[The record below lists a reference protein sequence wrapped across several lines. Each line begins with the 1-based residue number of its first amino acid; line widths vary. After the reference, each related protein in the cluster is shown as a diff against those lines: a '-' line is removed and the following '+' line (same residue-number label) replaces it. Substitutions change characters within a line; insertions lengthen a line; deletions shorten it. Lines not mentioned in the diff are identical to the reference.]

1 MLLRTS
7 RLEKSHLRAT
17 DGRIGKIETFLFDEE
32 QWVLRYILAK
42 YGFAFLGRR
51 VLISPMSVTGAL
63 RDSETIAVGLTRKQ
77 IKNAPPAD
85 LAQPVSR
92 KKEAQFLSYYRM
104 PAYWGGAGLW
114 GGALTPLEAGSLSS
128 APAVDEAFAPESDLE
143 SDRESHLR
151 STHEVAGYRLHASEE
166 EAGVVTDFVI
176 EDTTWAIRYLRV
188 ETDDEIGGGALFI
201 SPHWV
206 REISWIERRI
216 SIDMALEQLR
226 DVPKVGA
233 GGEPSRDEE
242 EHLHDFFGM
251 ARYWK

>member
-42 YGFAFLGRR
+42 YGFAFLSRR

-63 RDSETIAVGLTRKQ
+63 RDSEAIAVGLTRKQ

-114 GGALTPLEAGSLSS
+114 GGALTPLEAG
-128 APAVDEAFAPESDLE
+128 
-143 SDRESHLR
+143 
-151 STHEVAGYRLHASEE
+151 
-166 EAGVVTDFVI
+166 
-176 EDTTWAIRYLRV
+176 
-188 ETDDEIGGGALFI
+188 ALFI

-226 DVPKVGA
+226 DVPKIGA

-251 ARYWK
+251 ARYWN